1 MPTLIDDIISLISSY
16 FSRIYELIISVKVF
30 PSSFDPG
37 ILLAVVFISYIGI
50 LMLLRLV
57 SRADRRRYNKIFRSS
72 LFFGS
77 LLGILAPWN
86 LDLGLTAAVLL
97 SLSLLALAVSYV
109 LPRSKKAFFH
119 RLSKARER
127 VRDSFLYLSVTTGV
141 AGIISTLLTIFSP
154 ALLGITLSPLVPLS
168 LDAISV
174 LASLMEFTIPL
185 PDFVFLN
192 GLIMSRIS
200 KNNGGRPDSDFCVK
214 SAELDQLVRG
224 SRFMVS
230 DLVDAFRLLCQ
241 DGFASVERG
250 RKGEELAYRV
260 NGEGVRFLESC
271 HDLVKIR
278 LEYEKQE
285 IDRLLSQAEVREYFD
300 SRSVDLARRALKRV
314 KIRLRSTIKDNYPVL
329 DREWYDHTENRLNW
343 DLGRLGPPKPTKP

>member
-1 MPTLIDDIISLISSY
+1 LPTLLDNIISLISSY
-16 FSRIYELIISVKVF
+16 FSRIYELIMSVKVF

-37 ILLAVVFISYIGI
+37 ILLAAVFVSYIGV
-50 LMLLRLV
+50 LLLLRLV
-57 SRADRRRYNKIFRSS
+57 SRAHRRRYNKIFRSS

-77 LLGILAPWN
+77 LLGVVAPWN
-86 LDLGLTAAVLL
+86 LELGLTAAVLL

-154 ALLGITLSPLVPLS
+154 ALLGISLSPLVPLS

-174 LASLMEFTIPL
+174 LASLMEFTIPI

-192 GLIMSRIS
+192 GLIMSRVS
-200 KNNGGRPDSDFCVK
+200 RDNGGRPDGDFCVK
-214 SAELDQLVRG
+214 STELDQFVKG

-241 DGFASVERG
+241 DGFANAERG
-250 RKGEELAYRV
+250 RRGEELAYRV

-271 HDLVKIR
+271 HDLVKTRIR
-278 LEYEKQE
+278 YEKQE
-285 IDRLLSQAEVREYFD
+285 IDRLLSQAEVREYQD
-300 SRSVDLARRALKRV
+300 SKSVVLARKALKLV
-314 KIRLRSTIKDNYPVL
+314 KTRLKSTIQDNYPVL

-343 DLGRLGPPKPTKP
+343 DLSRLEWPKPTKP